1 MEQQLSTKEELSL
14 QLSGLIDQAV
24 YYIYEAHPHEI
35 KAILFT
41 AVSLIFGYSAY
52 IHHKN
57 IIQVMELEMAIQ
69 KDTSTYAPVEREK
82 L

>member
-52 IHHKN
+52 KEYGLITRT
-57 IIQVMELEMAIQ
+57 VDGAE
-69 KDTSTYAPVEREK
+69 V
-82 L
+82 

>member
-41 AVSLIFGYSAY
+41 AVFFDIR
-52 IHHKN
+52 I
-57 IIQVMELEMAIQ
+57 
-69 KDTSTYAPVEREK
+69 
-82 L
+82 